1 MTTTESQTLRLT
13 GPAELL
19 TAVPYLL
26 GFHPRESLVLVG
38 LAGRRLIATA
48 RTDLADVTPEVVSD
62 TIGKLQ
68 RSGAT
73 AVTGIIVTDQPTPDN
88 HASTCLIEAAG
99 CVGLQLRD
107 VLLVTGDRWRSLRC
121 TGPACCPRGADP
133 CRRQPRR
140 GTHPARCPA
149 SR

>member
-1 MTTTESQTLRLT
+1 MTAIDLIAWTK
-13 GPAELL
+13 
-19 TAVPYLL
+19 LL
-26 GFHPRESLVLVG
+26 GFHQQPELARCEVAAFRCRVLHV
-38 LAGRRLIATA
+38 AARISHNGRRT
-48 RTDLADVTPEVVSD
+48 RP
-62 TIGKLQ
+62 
-68 RSGAT
+68 
-73 AVTGIIVTDQPTPDN
+73 
-88 HASTCLIEAAG
+88 IEAAG

-107 VLLVTGDRWRSLRC
+107 VLLVTADRWRSLRC